1 MSKKE
6 RITIRVD
13 ASTKH
18 SVDKIPEDNSAW
30 IRDVLE
36 RELNKR
42 ELMKDEMKKEAPA
55 KIERLKELNSEIN
68 SLEEELTTRESRLKE
83 LRKAVDSLEGEIS
96 KKRGLKESIMEELED
111 STGMDE
117 IAIKGAIGDYK

>member
-18 SVDKIPEDNSAW
+18 SIDKIPEDNSAFV
-30 IRDVLE
+30 RDVLE
-36 RELNKR
+36 RELNRR
-42 ELMKDEMKKEAPA
+42 ELMKDEIKKNAPA

-68 SLEEELTTRESRLKE
+68 SLEDELDSRMTRLKE
-83 LRKAVDSLEGEIS
+83 LQQAIDSLEGEIS

-111 STGMDE
+111 EAGMDE